1 MKKILGFVL
10 LFMVLILCG
19 GCNLPQR
26 QPLTVTFI
34 DVSGAMSADHTIKV
48 SFADEKDYEEKYVD
62 ILVKA
67 DRDVE
72 LTLFQQFAGDNDKVM
87 LNLAKDM
94 GFVSLDEYKL
104 FNLEEVQTDSMVG
117 YGDALET
124 TLIVNSNKDA
134 TLTFLAVLGEKED
147 GNFKQIREVSKEYTL
162 NVLMN
167 NE

>member
-1 MKKILGFVL
+1 MKNILGFIL
-10 LFMVLILCG
+10 LFITIILCG

-48 SFADEKDYEEKYVD
+48 SFADEKDYEEKFVD

-67 DRDVE
+67 DKDVE
-72 LTLFQQFAGDNDKVM
+72 LTLFQQFSKDNEEVV
-87 LNLAKDM
+87 LNLTKDM
-94 GFVSLDEYKL
+94 GYVSLDEYKL

-124 TLIVNSNKDA
+124 TLVVNSNKNA
-134 TLTFLAVLGEKED
+134 TLTFLAILGEKEE
-147 GNFKQIREVSKEYTL
+147 GKFKKIGVVSKEYTL
-162 NVLMN
+162 QVK
-167 NE
+167 EKTE